1 MLTTAPVSSEDKV
14 LGLFRIAYNYVS
26 EKFAIP
32 AVNVGLTEL
41 DTFNECVVWLLVASN
56 CDT

>member
-26 EKFAIP
+26 EILVRP
-32 AVNVGLTEL
+32 AVNVALTEL
-41 DTFNECVVWLLVASN
+41 DTFN
-56 CDT
+56 